1 MTDLKKYHEITT
13 DIWKIFKRYYPEK
26 SDLDT
31 FVDDVHELDQ
41 KYKDTDGYTFMQKL
55 LKVYF
60 DELNRIKG

>member
-1 MTDLKKYHEITT
+1 MQTKIIQGISSDVWNIFKKYSAADANLAEFT
-13 DIWKIFKRYYPEK
+13 K
-26 SDLDT
+26 
-31 FVDDVHELDQ
+31 DVHELDQ